1 MIALPIKYI
10 DYDGV
15 EREEK
20 FYFHLSYADLV
31 RLELDD
37 KGGFKAKMETLIK
50 SENQKEIWNTIEEIV
65 KMASGKKSPDGRRF
79 DKSYEAKADF
89 IESEAYSSLIRSL
102 LQDANYASE
111 FINGLVSTAD
121 KPQAAQNILA
131 PQIGVVK

>member
-20 FYFHLSYADLV
+20 FYFHLSYAELI
-31 RLELDD
+31 RLELTGKD
-37 KGGFKAKMETLIK
+37 GFKAKMQRLIE
-50 SENQKEIWNTIEEIV
+50 SNNQQEIWNTLEEIV
-65 KMASGKKSPDGRRF
+65 RVSVGKKSPDGRRF

-89 IESEAYSSLIRSL
+89 LESEAYSSFIRSML
-102 LQDANYASE
+102 ENATYAAE
-111 FINGLVSTAD
+111 FVNGLIATSD
-121 KPQAAQNILA
+121 KQAVNQTIPA

>member
-37 KGGFKAKMETLIK
+37 KNGFKAKMETLIK
-50 SENQKEIWNTIEEIV
+50 SENQKEIWKTLEEIV
-65 KMASGKKSPDGRRF
+65 SMASGKKSPDGKRF

-89 IESEAYSSLIRSL
+89 LESEAYSSFIKSL
-102 LQDANYASE
+102 LRDANYASE

-121 KPQAAQNILA
+121 KQQGTLNLQA